1 MSERRILYVSVDVET
16 DGPLP
21 GVNSLLSLGAA
32 AFELPSRTPLA
43 TFEINFKRLSGAVQ
57 DKSTMDWWETQP
69 EAWLHATQEAV
80 DCQTASLA
88 YFDWITKLSKDH
100 GNARIVMVG
109 YPASF
114 DFQFSHWYLVKFAGS
129 DPMGFSALDIKTL
142 AADRLGLPYNEATKR
157 NMPRRWFEGC
167 PAHTHKA
174 LDDAIGQGVLFVN
187 IMNERKGK
195 ENTTC

>member
-1 MSERRILYVSVDVET
+1 MTAKRIIYVSVDVET

-32 AFELPSRTPLA
+32 AFELPSRTPLS
-43 TFEINFKRLSGAVQ
+43 TFEINFEDLEGAVQ
-57 DKSTMDWWETQP
+57 DESTMKWW
-69 EAWLHATQEAV
+69 ATQETAWYAATNGAV

-88 YFDWITKLSKDH
+88 YHDWLTKLSKDH
-100 GNARIVMVG
+100 GGARVVMVG

-114 DFQFSHWYLVKFAGS
+114 DFQFSHWYLVKFAGN

-142 AADRLGLPYNEATKR
+142 AADRLGVPYNEATKR
-157 NMPRRWFEGC
+157 NMPRRWFEGA
-167 PAHTHKA
+167 PKHTHKA
-174 LDDAIGQGVLFVN
+174 LDDALGQGVLFVN

-195 ENTTC
+195 ENTSC